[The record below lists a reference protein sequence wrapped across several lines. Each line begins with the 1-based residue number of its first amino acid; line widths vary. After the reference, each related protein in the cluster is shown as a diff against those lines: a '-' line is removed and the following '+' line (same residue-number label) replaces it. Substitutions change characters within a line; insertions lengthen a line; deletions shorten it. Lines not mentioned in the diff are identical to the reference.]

1 MATCGEGSWAGTDWY
16 DEREEVESTEIA
28 LTGGVPGF
36 MMVEGVSSLS
46 EGGGETGMEGDGAED
61 HSKGLGTVTLLK

>member
-1 MATCGEGSWAGTDWY
+1 MEFANA
-16 DEREEVESTEIA
+16 A

-46 EGGGETGMEGDGAED
+46 EGGGETRMAGDGAD
-61 HSKGLGTVTLLK
+61 NHNSVLGTVTLLK